1 MADLE
6 NLDGVIQL
14 LKANKCMNQTLRAE
28 TLIEE
33 LEMDSIH
40 MAGFLLDLEE
50 QYRIMVT
57 DEEFQRWIKVGDIA
71 EYIDKFAEEYGAG
84 DLSEM

>member
-6 NLDGVIQL
+6 NMDGVVHL

-50 QYRIMVT
+50 QFRIVVP
-57 DEEFQRWIKVGDIA
+57 DEEFQRWIKLADIA
-71 EYIDKFAEEYGAG
+71 EYIERFSGEYGSG